1 MAPQLLVGLDVGT
14 TRIKAVAVDLAGQQV
29 AEAALPTP
37 WRHVG
42 AEADAD
48 PIDLAVTATGVL
60 TLLTTSASWPTGAK
74 VTGIGV
80 TGMAET
86 GILLDA
92 TGAVLAPAL
101 AWHDPRGEVELIEA
115 HISRSEFHR
124 HVGMRLNSKPSVAKI
139 LWLQQNI
146 SGASEAVRHLCVA
159 EWIVHY
165 LGGEQVGE
173 LSLTSRTGLF
183 DVVTREPWEQTLR
196 LTGDLL
202 PSRFVI
208 AGTDCGSV
216 RNHLPDAYLG
226 AVLTVTGMDH
236 QSAAFA
242 SGAAIAGVFF
252 NSMGTAE
259 ALMRFAPAPL
269 SRDEIELLVDQ
280 DAAVLWSVIPDHF
293 CVLAAT
299 LSGLSMERVHAL
311 LGVKTREQARELA
324 RAALGVDRLT
334 SAMKLDPASHRG
346 LRLSGIDDES
356 SPALAWRVAVEDLLA
371 QSATMTDFVESVIG
385 PRTSAVVGG
394 GWINDAMV
402 AEVKKRQLGDYR
414 TCDVNEPGAIG
425 AALFAGIATGALS
438 RPGPSERPTW
448 PQT

>member
-1 MAPQLLVGLDVGT
+1 MAQQLLVGLDMGT

-37 WRHVG
+37 WCHLG
-42 AEADAD
+42 AEADVD
-48 PIDLAVTATGVL
+48 PIELAVTATEVL
-60 TLLTTSASWPTGAK
+60 TLLTTAAGWPTGAK

-86 GILLDA
+86 GVLLDA
-92 TGAVLAPAL
+92 SGEVVAPAL
-101 AWHDPRGEVELIEA
+101 AWHDPRGEVELIEK

-139 LWLQQNI
+139 LWLQRNI
-146 SGASEAVRHLCVA
+146 PGASQAVRHLCVA
-159 EWIVHY
+159 EWIVYY

-183 DVVTREPWEQTLR
+183 DVVTCEPWEQTLR

-202 PSRFVI
+202 PSRFVL
-208 AGTDCGSV
+208 AGADCGSV
-216 RNHLPDAYLG
+216 RDHLSDAYLG

-252 NSMGTAE
+252 DSIGTAE
-259 ALMRFAPAPL
+259 ALMRFTPTPL
-269 SRDEIELLVDQ
+269 SRDKIELLVDQ
-280 DAAVLWSVIPDHF
+280 DAAVLRAVIPGHF
-293 CVLAAT
+293 CVVAAM

-311 LGVKTREQARELA
+311 LGVETREQARELA
-324 RAALGVDRLT
+324 RAALGIDRST

-356 SPALAWRVAVEDLLA
+356 SPALTWRVTVEDLFA
-371 QSATMTDFVESVIG
+371 QSATMTDFVESVVG

-394 GWINDAMV
+394 GWIHDAMV
-402 AEVKKRQLGDYR
+402 ADVKRRQLGNYR
-414 TCDVNEPGAIG
+414 VCEVNEPGAVG
-425 AALFAGIATGALS
+425 AALFAGIATGAVS
-438 RPGPSERPTW
+438 RPGPAERPTW
-448 PQT
+448 PRS